1 MSSTAVNRSPGPVG
15 TAKSV
20 VREVQDREV
29 TFLAA
34 SISYYAFV
42 SLIPL
47 LVLSFVVALF
57 VGGEGLREQI
67 EALAGQYLLPTGQE
81 LITGAVQNQTGQ
93 GGVGVVS
100 FLLTTWGA
108 LKLFRGVDTAFS
120 RVYGSE
126 TGGIVDQVKDGV
138 IVLTSIGAGVVGV
151 FVVGAVAS
159 FVNLPF
165 IGLVSSLL
173 LFASL
178 VVAFFPLYYVFPDV
192 DVTPREVVPGTL
204 FAAVGWAVLAGLF
217 GVYADVAGGSV
228 AGALGAI
235 LLLLTWFYFGGT
247 LLLVGAVVN
256 AVLGNRLADRQVQQ
270 AAGRRESQTEMSE
283 DSEDTPDRE
292 RDVEPAGAPDISQLE
307 ARVEELRADLDAFES
322 DVDARTVKKPE
333 LESELKRYVRARMR
347 RGKARGWGPYLV
359 LLYGT
364 LMTLGAFFYEDGLV
378 AIGAMIVIFLSTLG
392 LYVLFVMVGV
402 GLNLLDVPGKAVDA
416 VKDRRR

>member
-1 MSSTAVNRSPGPVG
+1 M
-15 TAKSV
+15 
-20 VREVQDREV
+20 